1 MAEAIAKGP
10 QMWSELMADV
20 QSAMDAGVPATDAKA
35 QGLARRWYDLVSTFT
50 GGDPGYLQVVQDHV
64 RERGQGRRHG
74 CQGIAADDG
83 LYRAGARRGRDQ
95 PPGAVMMRLQL
106 LFRASA
112 GRHGGRPLPIAGR
125 PP

>member
-50 GGDPGYLQVVQDHV
+50 GGDPGIFKSLKNMYQNEDKVGGMDVKAMRPMQEYIEKARVAAGISHP
-64 RERGQGRRHG
+64 GQ
-74 CQGIAADDG
+74 
-83 LYRAGARRGRDQ
+83 
-95 PPGAVMMRLQL
+95 
-106 LFRASA
+106 
-112 GRHGGRPLPIAGR
+112 
-125 PP
+125 